1 MKRYS
6 ISVVLHILLLV
17 VLSIGGYLL
26 FCYELWFNPLAARKP
41 GDPYQDGEVPD
52 TDYNVVVFENKFSQ
66 VSCLLE
72 NSSASKC

>member
-26 FCYELWFNPLAARKP
+26 FCYELWFSTLIV
-41 GDPYQDGEVPD
+41 GI
-52 TDYNVVVFENKFSQ
+52 
-66 VSCLLE
+66 LLIATGVHLY
-72 NSSASKC
+72 SILSLIHI

>member
-26 FCYELWFNPLAARKP
+26 FCYEL
-41 GDPYQDGEVPD
+41 
-52 TDYNVVVFENKFSQ
+52 
-66 VSCLLE
+66 
-72 NSSASKC
+72 